1 MNFLAHIYLSFEDT
15 DLTIGNFIG
24 DFVKGNELDN
34 YSDSIKKGIQLHRA
48 IDSYTDSHEVVQK
61 SKERLRDK
69 YRHYSGVIVDIY
81 YDHFLALHWQE
92 FHKTPLRKFVD
103 ETYKLLNSESSRF
116 PAKTKQM
123 LPFMIKHDW
132 LYNYQFFEGIQQ
144 VMHGMSRRT
153 KFNSRMDESV
163 VELRQYHDEFE
174 DEFMTFFP
182 DLINFSKEFIQKEN

>member
-1 MNFLAHIYLSFEDT
+1 
-15 DLTIGNFIG
+15 
-24 DFVKGNELDN
+24 
-34 YSDSIKKGIQLHRA
+34 
-48 IDSYTDSHEVVQK
+48 
-61 SKERLRDK
+61 
-69 YRHYSGVIVDIY
+69 
-81 YDHFLALHWQE
+81 
-92 FHKTPLRKFVD
+92 
-103 ETYKLLNSESSRF
+103 
-116 PAKTKQM
+116 M